1 MKKIIKLI
9 IILIIPI
16 NFSYAKDNLSK
27 VDNLFYIDQMNSYDE
42 NFALYFKT
50 REKAILARG
59 ESSNYINDFP
69 KDLYIYNYQTKE
81 SSPLISYEWFPKRAK
96 YFLKEYDFPVFP
108 DDFAYYLLNDNK
120 TLIMISATKNLKAN
134 FKFDIFE
141 RKLELY
147 PVNGKFEFIISSI
160 AKSCGYNEFK
170 ENYKCFRHTAL
181 YISLPPI
188 SSTSL
193 LLTIRFVNGP
203 WVPSM
208 HSIHIADN
216 LNTLSARGMHSNIS
230 PIFSCL

>member
-9 IILIIPI
+9 IILILPL
-16 NFSYAKDNLSK
+16 NFCYAKDNLST
-27 VDNLFYIDQMNSYDE
+27 VDNLFYIDHMNSHDE

-81 SSPLISYEWFPKRAK
+81 SSPLISYEWFPKKAK

-170 ENYKCFRHTAL
+170 ENYKCSFYKPL
-181 YISLPPI
+181 I
-188 SSTSL
+188 SSTL
-193 LLTIRFVNGP
+193 IN
-203 WVPSM
+203 
-208 HSIHIADN
+208 
-216 LNTLSARGMHSNIS
+216 
-230 PIFSCL
+230 

>member
-9 IILIIPI
+9 IILIIPV
-16 NFSYAKDNLSK
+16 NFSYANDNLST
-27 VDNLFYIDQMNSYDE
+27 VDNLFYIDQMNSHDE

-50 REKAILARG
+50 REKAILAKG

-170 ENYKCFRHTAL
+170 ENYKCNFYKPL
-181 YISLPPI
+181 I
-188 SSTSL
+188 SS
-193 LLTIRFVNGP
+193 
-203 WVPSM
+203 
-208 HSIHIADN
+208 N
-216 LNTLSARGMHSNIS
+216 LIN
-230 PIFSCL
+230 